1 MTRKIILICLACFC
15 LITAMTGCTAQP
27 DPNVDIDYSI
37 YEPKEADEKLSVI
50 MKSPGDYIGKTLKIT
65 GEFQWDATYETET
78 IFTIRTNYGQ
88 YGLELPFQLKEPW
101 QSPDEWPERAVSMCL
116 IGTLQII
123 ETPDGGT
130 RLALVN
136 AEIVK
141 IDK

>member
-1 MTRKIILICLACFC
+1 MTRKIILICLACLC
-15 LITAMTGCTAQP
+15 LMAAMTACAAKP

-37 YEPKEADEKLSVI
+37 YEPKEADEKLSAI
-50 MKSPGDYIGKTLKIT
+50 MKNPGDYIGKTLKIT
-65 GEFQWDATYETET
+65 GEFQWDATYATEA

-116 IGTLQII
+116 VGTLQII

-130 RLALVN
+130 RLALVD

>member
-1 MTRKIILICLACFC
+1 MTKRIIAICLTCICMVGLLA
-15 LITAMTGCTAQP
+15 GCANKP

-65 GEFQWDATYETET
+65 GEFQWKTTYETET
-78 IFTIRTNYGQ
+78 IFAIRPNYTK
-88 YGLELPFQLKEPW
+88 YGIELPFQLKEPW